1 MCTDHTLDVSVCLSV
16 CLSHHESRVTPET
29 VLHLSVLVWGY
40 GLVPGQPLLQDVNT
54 EHSLPTE
61 LNVLL
66 FLITTECVLVLLV
79 PHLLLLQLR
88 CLLTHMGRG
97 YVQYENTFAQTVHT
111 CKHGIVH
118 VHSVWG
124 GLTDRNKY
132 FKLKNSWGARAPLN
146 LELLASN
153 FPMYVQ

>member
-1 MCTDHTLDVSVCLSV
+1 MLHNSTQCRQCMCTDHTLDVSVCLSV

-88 CLLTHMGRG
+88 CLLTHMREPPEISFLRLLMATV
-97 YVQYENTFAQTVHT
+97 YVVLS
-111 CKHGIVH
+111 KHRCV
-118 VHSVWG
+118 
-124 GLTDRNKY
+124 KY
-132 FKLKNSWGARAPLN
+132 DVFTGCIYSPDI
-146 LELLASN
+146 
-153 FPMYVQ
+153 